1 MKNIFSLS
9 YLKVLVVGCLIMTA
23 GNACTDL
30 KEEQYSEVSQAT
42 ADEIEKGLADPEKI
56 VLSAYNKLTGF
67 GSHGGIFSMQE
78 ISTDEMII
86 PQRGGDW
93 FDGGYWLRT
102 QQHQFG
108 SDIPGLDGTFS
119 MLYSCIS
126 VCNRSI
132 GKAPILIPSK
142 STEIVA
148 ELRALRA
155 LCYFYLCDMFG
166 NVPLIKS
173 YPGVL
178 EEAATKPR
186 LEIYNFIESELNA
199 ATPALS
205 KNATYGRIN
214 YWAAK
219 AILAKLY
226 LNAQVYKGAP
236 EWDKCIAACD
246 EIINSGKYS
255 IEPDYYNNFNATNQN
270 SKENILVV
278 PYDEVKRGGFNMAQ
292 MTLHY
297 ASQAT
302 FKLRD
307 QPWNGYCS
315 LAEFYNSYDAID
327 KRKANFIAG
336 PQFGPDGVT
345 RLIDDGAEAADPDGK
360 PLNYTPEVNELFP
373 NALRQA
379 GVRVG
384 KYRFK
389 PGATPELDNDFPL
402 FRLGDIV
409 LSKAEALWRKNPA
422 DATALLLVNQ
432 IRTRAGVTPFTTV
445 TLTSDNFLA
454 ERGREMFA
462 ESWRR
467 NDMIRFG
474 KFFKKYDKF
483 KTLDNEPACKGLFP
497 IPKGQINSN
506 TQLKQNECYN

>member
-1 MKNIFSLS
+1 MKNIFSLAN
-9 YLKVLVVGCLIMTA
+9 LRVLVVGCFLMTA
-23 GNACTDL
+23 SNACTDL
-30 KEEQYSEVSQAT
+30 KEEQYSEVGQAT
-42 ADEIEKGLADPEKI
+42 ADEIEKNLADPEKI
-56 VLSAYNKLTGF
+56 VLGAYNKLGGF
-67 GSHGGIFSMQE
+67 GNHGGIFSMQE
-78 ISTDEMII
+78 ISSDEMII

-93 FDGGYWLRT
+93 YDGGYWLRT
-102 QQHQFG
+102 HQHQFG

-119 MLYSCIS
+119 MLYGCIA
-126 VCNRSI
+126 VCNRYI
-132 GKAPILIPSK
+132 GKGPVLIPSK

-173 YPGVL
+173 FPGVL
-178 EEAATKPR
+178 EEAVTKPR
-186 LEIYNFIESELNA
+186 LEIYNFVESELNA
-199 ATPALS
+199 ATVGLS

-219 AILAKLY
+219 SILAKLY
-226 LNAQVYKGAP
+226 LNAQVYKGAA
-236 EWDKCIAACD
+236 ELDKCIAACD

-255 IEPDYYNNFNATNQN
+255 IEPDYFSNFNPTNNN

-278 PYDEVKRGGFNMAQ
+278 PYDEVKRQGFNLPQ

-297 ASQAT
+297 ASQKT

-315 LAEFYNSYDAID
+315 LAEFYNSYDAND
-327 KRKANFIAG
+327 KRKANLIAG
-336 PQFGPDGVT
+336 QQFEADGVT
-345 RLIDDGAEAADPDGK
+345 KIIDDGAETADPDGK

-379 GVRVG
+379 GARVG
-384 KYRFK
+384 KYKFK
-389 PGATPELDNDFPL
+389 EGATPNLDNDFPL
-402 FRLGDIV
+402 FRLGDII
-409 LSKAEALWRKNPA
+409 LSKAEALWRKNAA

-432 IRTRAGVTPFTTV
+432 IRTRAGATPFTSLNT
-445 TLTSDNFLA
+445 DNFLA

-483 KTLDNEPACKGLFP
+483 KTLDGEAACKGLFP

-506 TQLKQNECYN
+506 SQLKQNECYN

>member
-9 YLKVLVVGCLIMTA
+9 NLKVLAIGFFLMTA

-30 KEEQYSEVSQAT
+30 NEGQYSEVSQTT
-42 ADEIEKGLADPEKI
+42 ADDIEKSLADPEKI
-56 VLSAYNKLTGF
+56 VLGAYNKLGNAF
-67 GSHGGIFSMQE
+67 GGHGGIFSMQE
-78 ISTDEMII
+78 VSSDEMII

-93 FDGGYWLRT
+93 YDGGYWLRT
-102 QQHQFG
+102 QQHAFG
-108 SDIPGLDGTFS
+108 SDIPGLDGSWST
-119 MLYSCIS
+119 LYGCIS
-126 VCNRSI
+126 VCNRYIS
-132 GKAPILIPSK
+132 KAPLLIPTK
-142 STEIVA
+142 ATEISS

-155 LCYFYLCDMFG
+155 MCYFYLCDMFG

-178 EEAATKPR
+178 VEAATKPR
-186 LEIYNFIESELNA
+186 AEIYAFVESELNA

-205 KNATYGRIN
+205 KNASYGRIN

-236 EWDKCIAACD
+236 ELDKCLAACD
-246 EIINSGKYS
+246 EIISSGKYA
-255 IEPDYYNNFNATNQN
+255 IESDYYANFNATNDA

-278 PYDEVKRGGFNMAQ
+278 PYDEVKRGGFQLSQ

-297 ASQAT
+297 ASQKT

-315 LAEFYNSYDAID
+315 LAEFYNSYDATD
-327 KRKANFIAG
+327 KRKANLIVG
-336 PQFGPDGVT
+336 QQFEPDGVT
-345 RLIDDGAEAADPDGK
+345 KIVDDGAESNDPDGK

-373 NALRQA
+373 NCLRQA
-379 GVRVG
+379 GARVG
-384 KYRFK
+384 KYKFK
-389 PGATPELDNDFPL
+389 IGATPDLDNDFPL

-409 LSKAEALWRKNPA
+409 LSKAEALWRKNAA
-422 DATALLLVNQ
+422 DATALTLVNS
-432 IRTRAGVTPFTTV
+432 IRTRAGATALAS
-445 TLTSDNFLA
+445 LTADNLLA
-454 ERGREMFA
+454 ERGRELFA

-483 KTLDNEPACKGLFP
+483 KTVDGEAACKGLFP

>member
-1 MKNIFSLS
+1 MKNIFSLAN
-9 YLKVLVVGCLIMTA
+9 LRVLVVGCFLMTA
-23 GNACTDL
+23 SNACTDL
-30 KEEQYSEVSQAT
+30 KEEQYSEVGQAT
-42 ADEIEKGLADPEKI
+42 ADEIEKNLADPEKI
-56 VLSAYNKLTGF
+56 VLGAYNKLGGF
-67 GSHGGIFSMQE
+67 GGHGGIFSMQE
-78 ISTDEMII
+78 ISSDEMII

-93 FDGGYWLRT
+93 YDGGYWLRT
-102 QQHQFG
+102 HQHQFG

-119 MLYSCIS
+119 MLYGCIA
-126 VCNRSI
+126 VCNRYI
-132 GKAPILIPSK
+132 GKAPVLIPSK

-173 YPGVL
+173 FPGVL
-178 EEAATKPR
+178 EEAVTKPR
-186 LEIYNFIESELNA
+186 LEIYNFVESELNA
-199 ATPALS
+199 ATVGLS

-219 AILAKLY
+219 SILAKLY
-226 LNAQVYKGAP
+226 LNAQVYKGAA
-236 EWDKCIAACD
+236 ELDKCIAACD

-255 IEPDYYNNFNATNQN
+255 IEPDYFSNFNPTNNN

-278 PYDEVKRGGFNMAQ
+278 PYDEVKRQGFNLPQ

-297 ASQAT
+297 ASQKT

-315 LAEFYNSYDAID
+315 LAEFYNSYDAND
-327 KRKANFIAG
+327 KRKANLIAG
-336 PQFGPDGVT
+336 QQFEADGVT
-345 RLIDDGAEAADPDGK
+345 KIIDDGAETADPDGK

-379 GVRVG
+379 GARIG
-384 KYRFK
+384 KYKFK
-389 PGATPELDNDFPL
+389 EGATPNLDNDFPL
-402 FRLGDIV
+402 FRLGDII
-409 LSKAEALWRKNPA
+409 LSKAEALWRKNAA

-432 IRTRAGVTPFTTV
+432 IRTRAGATPFTSLNT
-445 TLTSDNFLA
+445 DNFLA

-483 KTLDNEPACKGLFP
+483 KTLDGEAACKGLFP

-506 TQLKQNECYN
+506 SQLKQNECYN

>member
-1 MKNIFSLS
+1 MKNIFSLAN
-9 YLKVLVVGCLIMTA
+9 LKVLAVGCLLMTA

-30 KEEQYSEVSQAT
+30 KEEQYSEVGQAT
-42 ADEIEKGLADPEKI
+42 ADEIEKTLADPEKI
-56 VLSAYNKLTGF
+56 VLGAYNKVNGF

-78 ISTDEMII
+78 VSSDEMII

-93 FDGGYWLRT
+93 YDGGYWLRT
-102 QQHQFG
+102 QQHDFG
-108 SDIPGLDGTFS
+108 SDIPGLNGTWS
-119 MLYSCIS
+119 MLYGCIS
-126 VCNRSI
+126 VCNRYI
-132 GKAPILIPSK
+132 NKAPVLIPAK
-142 STEIVA
+142 STEVVA

-178 EEAATKPR
+178 EEAATKSR

-205 KNATYGRIN
+205 KNPTYGRIN

-219 AILAKLY
+219 SILAKLY
-226 LNAQVYKGAP
+226 LNAQVYKGAA
-236 EWDKCIAACD
+236 ELDKCIAACD
-246 EIINSGKYS
+246 EVINSTKYS
-255 IEPDYYNNFNATNQN
+255 LESDYYNNFNATNDN

-278 PYDEVKRGGFNMAQ
+278 PYNEVTRQGFNLDQ

-297 ASQAT
+297 ASQKT
-302 FKLRD
+302 FKLTD

-315 LAEFYNSYDAID
+315 LAEFYNSYDATD

-336 PQFGPDGVT
+336 QQFEADGVT
-345 RLIDDGAEAADPDGK
+345 KLLDDGAEANDPDGK

-379 GVRVG
+379 GARVG
-384 KYRFK
+384 KFK
-389 PGATPELDNDFPL
+389 FKIGATPNLDNDYPL
-402 FRLGDIV
+402 FRLGDII
-409 LSKAEALWRKNPA
+409 LSKAEALWRKNA
-422 DATALLLVNQ
+422 GDATALLLVNQ
-432 IRTRAGVTPFTTV
+432 IRTRAGATPFV
-445 TLTSDNFLA
+445 LLTSDNLLA

-483 KTLDNEPACKGLFP
+483 KTADGEAACKGLFP
-497 IPKGQINSN
+497 IPKDQINSN
-506 TQLKQNECYN
+506 AQLKQNECYK

>member
-1 MKNIFSLS
+1 MKNIFSLAN
-9 YLKVLVVGCLIMTA
+9 LRVLVVGCFLMTA
-23 GNACTDL
+23 SNACTDL
-30 KEEQYSEVSQAT
+30 KEEQYSEVGQAT
-42 ADEIEKGLADPEKI
+42 ADEIEKNLADPEKI
-56 VLSAYNKLTGF
+56 VLGAYNKLGGF
-67 GSHGGIFSMQE
+67 GGHGGIFSMQE
-78 ISTDEMII
+78 ISSDEMII

-93 FDGGYWLRT
+93 YDGGYWLRT
-102 QQHQFG
+102 HQHQFG

-119 MLYSCIS
+119 MLYGCIA
-126 VCNRSI
+126 VCNRYI
-132 GKAPILIPSK
+132 GKAPVLIPSK

-173 YPGVL
+173 FPGVL
-178 EEAATKPR
+178 EEAVTKPR
-186 LEIYNFIESELNA
+186 LEIYNFVESELNA
-199 ATPALS
+199 ATVGLS

-219 AILAKLY
+219 SILAKLY
-226 LNAQVYKGAP
+226 LNAQVYKGAA
-236 EWDKCIAACD
+236 ELDKCIAACD

-255 IEPDYYNNFNATNQN
+255 IEPDYFSNFNPTNNN

-278 PYDEVKRGGFNMAQ
+278 PYDEVKRQGFNLPQ

-297 ASQAT
+297 ASQKT

-315 LAEFYNSYDAID
+315 LAEFYNSYDAND
-327 KRKANFIAG
+327 KRKANLIAG
-336 PQFGPDGVT
+336 QQFEADGVT
-345 RLIDDGAEAADPDGK
+345 KIIDDGAETADPDGK

-379 GVRVG
+379 GARVG
-384 KYRFK
+384 KYKFK
-389 PGATPELDNDFPL
+389 EGATPNLDNDFPL
-402 FRLGDIV
+402 FRLGDII
-409 LSKAEALWRKNPA
+409 LSKAEALWRKNAA

-432 IRTRAGVTPFTTV
+432 IRTRAGATPFTSLNT
-445 TLTSDNFLA
+445 DNFLA

-483 KTLDNEPACKGLFP
+483 KTLDGEAACKGLFP

-506 TQLKQNECYN
+506 SQLKQNECYN

>member
-1 MKNIFSLS
+1 MKNIFSLAN
-9 YLKVLVVGCLIMTA
+9 LRVLVVGCFLMTA

-30 KEEQYSEVSQAT
+30 KEEQYSEVGQAT
-42 ADEIEKGLADPEKI
+42 ADEIEKNLADPEKI
-56 VLSAYNKLTGF
+56 VLGAYNKLGGF
-67 GSHGGIFSMQE
+67 GNHGGIFSMQE
-78 ISTDEMII
+78 ISSDEMII

-93 FDGGYWLRT
+93 YDGGYWLRT
-102 QQHQFG
+102 HQHQFG
-108 SDIPGLDGTFS
+108 SDIPGLDNTFS
-119 MLYSCIS
+119 TLYSCIA
-126 VCNRSI
+126 VCNRYI
-132 GKAPILIPSK
+132 GKGPVLIPSK

-173 YPGVL
+173 FPGVL
-178 EEAATKPR
+178 EEAVTKPR
-186 LEIYNFIESELNA
+186 LEIYNFVESELNA
-199 ATPALS
+199 ATVGLS

-219 AILAKLY
+219 SILAKLY
-226 LNAQVYKGAP
+226 LNAQVYKGAA
-236 EWDKCIAACD
+236 ELDKCIAACD

-255 IEPDYYNNFNATNQN
+255 IEPDYFSNFNPTNNN

-278 PYDEVKRGGFNMAQ
+278 PYDEVKRQGFNLPQ

-297 ASQAT
+297 ASQKT

-315 LAEFYNSYDAID
+315 LAEFYNSYDAND
-327 KRKANFIAG
+327 KRKANLIAG
-336 PQFGPDGVT
+336 QQFEADGVT
-345 RLIDDGAEAADPDGK
+345 KIIDDGAETADPDGK

-379 GVRVG
+379 GARVG
-384 KYRFK
+384 KYKFK
-389 PGATPELDNDFPL
+389 EGATPNLDNDFPL
-402 FRLGDIV
+402 FRLGDII
-409 LSKAEALWRKNPA
+409 LSKAEALWRKNAA

-432 IRTRAGVTPFTTV
+432 IRTRAGATPFTSLNT
-445 TLTSDNFLA
+445 DNFLA

-483 KTLDNEPACKGLFP
+483 KTLDGEAACKGLFP

-506 TQLKQNECYN
+506 SQLKQNECYN